1 MAAMAGRSYGEG
13 SVYQRKDGR
22 WVATFEAGWT
32 PRGTRRRVT
41 VTAKTKPDVLR
52 RRRAKQ
58 RELDAGAGS
67 GMGNATVKS
76 WSEVWLATRE
86 RELRPKAYAALAVP
100 LRRWVV
106 PTIGKRRLDKLTPAD
121 LRLVA
126 DAQRAGGL
134 SPASVHSTHKKTQQ
148 MLKAALIEGYTV
160 PERVLALPAPPKGKH
175 DRQAMPLDQVAAV
188 LDAAVTLPDG
198 GLRWVLA
205 LVTGLRQGEVLGIT
219 RAAVDP
225 EAGAIFVDWQLQEL
239 RWRDRNDKALGF
251 RIPDDFEARQLVDS
265 YHLTRPKTAAG
276 QRQLHLPAAVA
287 NALRG
292 WLMVAPPNPWDL
304 LWCSRDL
311 RDGRPR
317 PRSADD
323 DRAEWYALQDRADVH
338 HPSGRHWYV
347 HELRNTAA
355 TQMAEAGVDDTVV
368 TALMGHTS
376 IVTSRGYVT
385 ARQEAQRAALERVAG
400 SYGLTM

>member
-1 MAAMAGRSYGEG
+1 MTREDYGSG
-13 SVYQRKDGR
+13 SVYQRQDGR
-22 WVATFEAGWT
+22 WVASFEAGWT

-41 VTAKTKPDVLR
+41 VTAKTRPEVLR

-58 RELDAGAGS
+58 RELDAGSGAGL
-67 GMGNATVKS
+67 GNATVKT
-76 WSEVWLATRE
+76 WCETWLATRE
-86 RELRPKAYAALAVP
+86 RDLRPKAYAALSIP

-106 PTIGKRRLDKLTPAD
+106 PTIGRRRLDKLTPAD

-126 DAQRAGGL
+126 DAQRAAGL
-134 SPASVHSTHKKTQQ
+134 APSSIHTTHKKTQQ

-160 PERVLALPAPPKGKH
+160 PDRVLALPAPPKGRH

-188 LDAAVTLPDG
+188 LDAATTLPDH
-198 GLRWVLA
+198 GLRWALA

-225 EAGAIFVDWQLQEL
+225 EAGAITVDWQLQEL
-239 RWRDRNDKALGF
+239 RWRDRRNRAAGF
-251 RIPDDFEARQLVDS
+251 RIPDDFDARQLVDG
-265 YHLTRPKTAAG
+265 YHLTRPKTVAG
-276 QRQLHLPAAVA
+276 QRDLYLPAPIAD
-287 NALRG
+287 ALRG

-304 LWCSRDL
+304 VWCSTDR
-311 RDGRPR
+311 RDGTLR
-317 PRSADD
+317 PRSAAD
-323 DRAEWYALQDRADVH
+323 DRAEWYALQDTAEVH
-338 HPSGRHWYV
+338 HPSGRPWYV

-385 ARQEAQRAALERVAG
+385 ARQDAQRAALERVAG
-400 SYGLTM
+400 SYGLV